1 MRCFLCKEEVSNSTD
16 PNLAI
21 MYGKYQ
27 YSCKVCGEVHI
38 TRKAT
43 YVPSLSEQAYL
54 LSGYFRWAK
63 ERGSEPVLVTT
74 KNVDG
79 LLDATPQNIL
89 EKVDKLLEYLGLKSD
104 FYGQRVN
111 VDCEA
116 DYPLA
121 YAKNCMEMLHLVSYM
136 NDCGYLEQP
145 GGNYCIL
152 RVPGWQRL
160 EELRRQPSDTHR
172 CFVAMWFADE
182 LDSAYKN
189 GIERAISDAG
199 YQPIRV
205 DQVEH
210 VNKIDDFIIAE
221 IRRCKFLVA
230 DFTGQRGGVY
240 YEAGF
245 AHGLGRPV
253 IMLCKK
259 DQVEKLH
266 FDIRQYN
273 FILWESP
280 EELYKRLYDR
290 IRAVIVD

>member
-1 MRCFLCKEEVSNSTD
+1 MKCFLCKREVSNSAYLGND
-16 PNLAI
+16 V
-21 MYGKYQ
+21 YQ
-27 YSCKVCGEVHI
+27 YSCKVCGEVSI
-38 TRKAT
+38 TEEAA
-43 YVPSLSEQAYL
+43 YMPNLSDRAHL

-63 ERGSEPVLVTT
+63 ERGSKPVLVTT
-74 KNVDG
+74 KNVDE
-79 LLDATPQNIL
+79 LLDASPQNIL
-89 EKVDKLLEYLGLKSD
+89 EKVDKFLEYLGLKSD
-104 FYGQRVN
+104 FYGQW
-111 VDCEA
+111 VDIDWET

-121 YAKNCMEMLHLVSYM
+121 YAKNVQEFAHLLSYM
-136 NDCGYLEQP
+136 NDRDYLQQP
-145 GGNYCIL
+145 SDNQCIL

-160 EELRRQPSDTHR
+160 EELRMQPPDTRR

-189 GIERAISDAG
+189 GIESAISDAG
-199 YQPIRV
+199 YQPVRV

-253 IMLCKK
+253 IMLCRK
-259 DQVEKLH
+259 DQIEKLH

-273 FILWESP
+273 FILWEST